1 VRTDGATWARAG
13 WRAALAAACLLA
25 GLGPVSAA
33 PDAAEVAETMRRA
46 VEQLRSTG
54 RAIIAGQTLLSAQ
67 ALPEIYE
74 ARGFRVLWN
83 DPANEDALLGEI
95 AAAAGDGLDP
105 ADYHFEALR
114 AAVDQRRR
122 MPDHAPSVATVD
134 LLLTDALLR
143 LVTHLHFGK
152 LDPATGEPRWDLVQT
167 IRGESGALIAA
178 RIAEGNA
185 VALQLS
191 ELRPVQPLYGRF
203 KSALARYRMLD
214 QSSSWVPVPA
224 GRTLQLGMEDA
235 RVPLLRRNLVATG
248 DFPGVAV
255 DSRRYEPALEE
266 AVRRFQARH
275 GLEPDGVFGAAS
287 LRALNQSTTTR
298 MDQLRVNLE
307 RARWLFSEVR
317 GRFLI
322 VDPAGGRVALI
333 DGGNILEQRASFTRE
348 AREAGD
354 FRAQMRYFVVN
365 PDWVLPPR
373 LVENQVAPVARRLP
387 MELRERGLQV
397 FNAGGEL
404 IDAPRADWSRPR
416 ELIVRQVPHPRSF
429 LGVLRFSMP
438 NPAQVFLHGGPEEG
452 DALPGSVRLED
463 PLALARALT
472 GPIASWPADTVAG
485 ALAVGTPRTFPL
497 ESPLP
502 VLYGPWTAWV
512 EMDGAVVFRPGHE
525 ARDEAILAGL
535 RRRAGDR

>member
-1 VRTDGATWARAG
+1 LAG
-13 WRAALAAACLLA
+13 WPVALAAALCLALA
-25 GLGPVSAA
+25 AAPASAA

-54 RAIIAGQTLLSAQ
+54 KATIAGQTLLSAI

-74 ARGFRVLWN
+74 ARGFRTLWN
-83 DPANEDALLGEI
+83 DPANEEALLGEI

-122 MPDHAPSVATVD
+122 MPDHAPSVATAD

-167 IRGESGALIAA
+167 IRGQSGALLAA
-178 RIAEGNA
+178 RIAAGNA

-191 ELRPVQPLYGRF
+191 ELRPVQPLYGRL
-203 KSALARYRMLD
+203 KSALARYRVLD
-214 QSSSWVPVPA
+214 QSQSWVPVPA

-248 DFPGVAV
+248 DFPGIAV
-255 DSRRYEPALEE
+255 DSGRFEPALEE

-275 GLEPDGVFGAAS
+275 GLTPDGIFGAAS
-287 LRALNQSTTTR
+287 LRALNQSATMR

-307 RARWLFSEVR
+307 RARWLLSEVR
-317 GRFLI
+317 GRYLL
-322 VDPAGGRVALI
+322 VDPAGERVALI
-333 DGGNILEQRASFTRE
+333 DGGRVLEQRAAFTRE
-348 AREAGD
+348 ARDAGD
-354 FRAQMRYFVVN
+354 FRAEMHYFVVN
-365 PDWVLPPR
+365 PDWVLPSR
-373 LVENQVAPVARRLP
+373 LVETQVAPLARRAPL
-387 MELRERGLQV
+387 ELANRGLQV
-397 FNAGGEL
+397 FAAGGEL
-404 IDAPRADWSRPR
+404 VEAPLADWSRPAR
-416 ELIVRQVPHPRSF
+416 LIVRQVPHPRSF
-429 LGVLRFSMP
+429 LGPLRFSMP

-463 PLALARALT
+463 AVALARALS
-472 GPIASWPADTVAG
+472 GPIATWPAETIAG
-485 ALAVGTPRTFPL
+485 ALALGAPRTFPL
-497 ESPLP
+497 EAPLP

-512 EMDGAVVFRPGHE
+512 DMDGAVIFRTGFE
-525 ARDEAILAGL
+525 TRDAAILAGL
-535 RRRAGDR
+535 RQKAGER